1 MSAVTRDDSA
11 SQLTEQMKAKISE
24 AVGKALENSLSHYID
39 RLQTTIVPVVDG
51 MMAELKDIILQEIE
65 ERRVLDM
72 NPSSVKK
79 SKSNKA
85 PKRGVTKTVL
95 HQCKFCGKIHKGTCG
110 KPRHKKSKRPERLG
124 TKDATDTMSD
134 AQKSRTRSFYITA
147 AEAKTEPDIIS
158 GKRIESLSGRAGVDT
173 RLKEKH

>member
-1 MSAVTRDDSA
+1 MDVSVKEMSGVTGDDST

-24 AVGKALENSLSHYID
+24 AVGKALENSLSQYID
-39 RLQTTIVPVVDG
+39 RLQTTIVPVVDD
-51 MMAELKDIILQEIE
+51 MMAELKDSILQEIE

-85 PKRGVTKTVL
+85 PKKGVTKSVL

-110 KPRHKKSKRPERLG
+110 KPRHKKSKCPERLG
-124 TKDATDTMSD
+124 TKDTTDTKSD
-134 AQKSRTRSFYITA
+134 AQKSRTKLFYITA
-147 AEAKTEPDIIS
+147 TEAKAEPDVVS
-158 GKRIESLSGRAGVDT
+158 GIL
-173 RLKEKH
+173 L